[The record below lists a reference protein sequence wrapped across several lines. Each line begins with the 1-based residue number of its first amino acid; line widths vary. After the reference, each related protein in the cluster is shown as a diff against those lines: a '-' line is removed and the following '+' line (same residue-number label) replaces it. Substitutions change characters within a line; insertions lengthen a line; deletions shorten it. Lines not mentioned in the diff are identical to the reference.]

1 MRFEIFAPNA
11 RKPRTRSRTDP
22 PRGFAAGDFFLATP
36 PTTGGTRRLADMARE
51 RVKRQTR
58 AAKRKKIEATTTTRE

>member
-1 MRFEIFAPNA
+1 
-11 RKPRTRSRTDP
+11 
-22 PRGFAAGDFFLATP
+22 
-36 PTTGGTRRLADMARE
+36 MARE

>member
-1 MRFEIFAPNA
+1 
-11 RKPRTRSRTDP
+11 
-22 PRGFAAGDFFLATP
+22 
-36 PTTGGTRRLADMARE
+36 LADMARE